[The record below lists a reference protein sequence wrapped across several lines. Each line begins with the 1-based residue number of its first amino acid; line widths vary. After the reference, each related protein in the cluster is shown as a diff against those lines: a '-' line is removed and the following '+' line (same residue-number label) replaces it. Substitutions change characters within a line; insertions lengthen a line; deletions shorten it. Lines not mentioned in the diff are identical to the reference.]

1 MRLVA
6 AATSGPAGAPAKLE
20 IGRRPE
26 PSTARLAARA
36 GLRRPRRL
44 VSRLAPRSVAGR
56 RARGPSRREARVRT
70 CRQRRALALPVVIV
84 AGGGRRA
91 SRSPLSRSAAGGR
104 ASRSIA
110 LRAGVPPPLRRA
122 IEESCGQNQFRNPV
136 AAQNHARAGTD
147 APLAVLASVQRES
160 AQPSDARNGCSL
172 APAGGLAA
180 RVHDLPDPLSS
191 ERDGTAC

>member
-6 AATSGPAGAPAKLE
+6 AATPGPAGAPAKLE

-44 VSRLAPRSVAGR
+44 VSRLAPRSAAAGEPAGHLGETRAFSLAVKGAPLRFLSQSSLAVAG
-56 RARGPSRREARVRT
+56 AHRGLHFPG
-70 CRQRRALALPVVIV
+70 QQP
-84 AGGGRRA
+84 
-91 SRSPLSRSAAGGR
+91 AAGR
-104 ASRSIA
+104 RSIA

-122 IEESCGQNQFRNPV
+122 IEESCRQSQFRNPV
-136 AAQNHARAGTD
+136 AARNHARAGTD
-147 APLAVLASVQRES
+147 APLAVLASVQRER
-160 AQPSDARNGCSL
+160 AQSSDARNGCSL
-172 APAGGLAA
+172 APADGLAV
-180 RVHDLPDPLSS
+180 RVHDLRDPLSS